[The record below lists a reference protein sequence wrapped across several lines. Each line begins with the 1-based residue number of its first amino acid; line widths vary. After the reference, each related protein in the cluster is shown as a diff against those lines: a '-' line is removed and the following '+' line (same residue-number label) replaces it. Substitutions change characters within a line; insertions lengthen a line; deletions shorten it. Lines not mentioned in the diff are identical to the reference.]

1 MTDVNKNIENNQEEN
16 QNKPECNGNWWKN
29 SLCSN
34 LTCKLISTFICL
46 FLFNSF
52 CYAEVQLQDLEN
64 IKNKNININSL
75 QKEIKQDIYIYPL
88 MDLTLINDTQD
99 STLKNCKVSLNIDVV
114 KKINENEYLLIGG
127 YKTYDSSNI
136 YDGSKGTLIY
146 PLDTIYKI
154 NIKNKEI
161 EKICETKQNNYT
173 AAHIIDKFNVLLIG
187 YKSIE
192 KLNLKTKS
200 IEEIFVFNNN
210 NNDTS
215 LNYAAMLAPD
225 RILYMKS
232 AGTILSIIDLKR
244 KKIQKENNFLRH
256 IDILYRN
263 KILLNKNTLL
273 CYNGI
278 KTTNYKES
286 ADKNYIYLI
295 NENIYKEDF
304 KFGNI
309 QHIQKISDDILFIIR
324 SEKKNNKKDYQ
335 QNYRYQYKY
344 KTALLYNLKT
354 KKVEQEITPIF
365 DTFNTNSIIPEF
377 HSVRLNNK
385 IFFSE
390 DSTGI
395 RQVYNIDKHCF
406 EKIIQNSSINDE
418 FIQHI
423 INIDTNKALVLTLH
437 KVYILENK

>member
-1 MTDVNKNIENNQEEN
+1 MSKENKNIENNQEEN
-16 QNKPECNGNWWKN
+16 QNRNNEKKLLGLEPA
-29 SLCSN
+29 
-34 LTCKLISTFICL
+34 CKLISTFICL

-52 CYAEVQLQDLEN
+52 CYAEVQLQNFEN

-75 QKEIKQDIYIYPL
+75 QKEIKQDVYIYPL

-161 EKICETKQNNYT
+161 EKICKTKQNNYI

-192 KLNLKTKS
+192 KLNLKTRS

-215 LNYAAMLAPD
+215 LNYAAVLAPD

-244 KKIQKENNFLRH
+244 KK
-256 IDILYRN
+256 
-263 KILLNKNTLL
+263 
-273 CYNGI
+273 
-278 KTTNYKES
+278 
-286 ADKNYIYLI
+286 
-295 NENIYKEDF
+295 F
-304 KFGNI
+304 KRE
-309 QHIQKISDDILFIIR
+309 II
-324 SEKKNNKKDYQ
+324 
-335 QNYRYQYKY
+335 
-344 KTALLYNLKT
+344 
-354 KKVEQEITPIF
+354 F
-365 DTFNTNSIIPEF
+365 
-377 HSVRLNNK
+377 
-385 IFFSE
+385 
-390 DSTGI
+390 
-395 RQVYNIDKHCF
+395 
-406 EKIIQNSSINDE
+406 
-418 FIQHI
+418 
-423 INIDTNKALVLTLH
+423 
-437 KVYILENK
+437 

>member
-88 MDLTLINDTQD
+88 IDLTLINDTQD

-161 EKICETKQNNYT
+161 E
-173 AAHIIDKFNVLLIG
+173 
-187 YKSIE
+187 
-192 KLNLKTKS
+192 
-200 IEEIFVFNNN
+200 
-210 NNDTS
+210 
-215 LNYAAMLAPD
+215 
-225 RILYMKS
+225 
-232 AGTILSIIDLKR
+232 
-244 KKIQKENNFLRH
+244 
-256 IDILYRN
+256 
-263 KILLNKNTLL
+263 
-273 CYNGI
+273 
-278 KTTNYKES
+278 
-286 ADKNYIYLI
+286 
-295 NENIYKEDF
+295 
-304 KFGNI
+304 
-309 QHIQKISDDILFIIR
+309 
-324 SEKKNNKKDYQ
+324 
-335 QNYRYQYKY
+335 
-344 KTALLYNLKT
+344 
-354 KKVEQEITPIF
+354 
-365 DTFNTNSIIPEF
+365 
-377 HSVRLNNK
+377 
-385 IFFSE
+385 
-390 DSTGI
+390 
-395 RQVYNIDKHCF
+395 
-406 EKIIQNSSINDE
+406 
-418 FIQHI
+418 
-423 INIDTNKALVLTLH
+423 
-437 KVYILENK
+437 